1 MPYITVDIDLDEI
14 DDDDM
19 VNHLRRNGYTVID
32 SNENFQSC
40 EEIVGADL
48 ARIEHLSV
56 CGQVEQARIEAL
68 AIVSKAIGRTL

>member
-19 VNHLRRNGYTVID
+19 VDHLRRNGYIVTD
-32 SNENFQSC
+32 PDANFQSC

-56 CGQVEQARIEAL
+56 CGQVEQARTEAL
-68 AIVSKAIGRTL
+68 AIVSKAIGRTI